1 MVALLILSK
10 KDVPEPVHVGDFLQR
25 HACPTRIPHF
35 SVMSIAVLLTAPTV
49 TVKSELS
56 E

>member
-35 SVMSIAVLLTAPTV
+35 SVMVLFIVL
-49 TVKSELS
+49 ELLRDCDGVMLP
-56 E
+56 